1 MNLPK
6 RLLYKKNQMTSLH
19 LNFSKSITS
28 MTTLI
33 NNIQKETL

>member
-6 RLLYKKNQMTSLH
+6 RLLYKKNQMPFLH
-19 LNFSKSITS
+19 LNSLKSITS